1 MNKYDALVL
10 LLGLS
15 ANLYVL
21 YLLIWAFRHKKPTRS
36 RNGVEFFSTT
46 RSRNGVEFFLPTCFA
61 KNGNFATSQLL
72 AERWFNPELCFGDNK
87 QFLMTIE
94 HNKVQAVFV
103 ATKYNSLSEA
113 LAELERQ
120 SKR

>member
-21 YLLIWAFRHKKPTRS
+21 YLLIWAFRDKKPTRS
-36 RNGVEFFSTT
+36 RNGVEFFS
-46 RSRNGVEFFLPTCFA
+46 PTCFA
-61 KNGNFATSQLL
+61 KNGNFATSQLS
-72 AERWFNPELCFGDNK
+72 AERWFNPELCFSDNK

-103 ATKYNSLSEA
+103 ATKYNSLSDA